1 MSAGVPSENAGRALK
16 VPGGADFP
24 ATGDAVSET
33 SEPAAPP
40 STALL
45 LGATGLVGGHVL
57 DLLLADP
64 AYRRVTV
71 LTRRPLARMDSK
83 LDQRTADFDRL
94 RDHEIS
100 FAADHVF
107 CCLGTTIAAAGSQPA
122 FRRVDYDYV
131 VEAARL
137 AAEHGARSFLLVSA
151 AGASARSRIFYS
163 RVKGEAEDAVR
174 ALPLGSVVILRPS
187 LLLGEREGV
196 RAGESV
202 AKRVMPALEWML
214 VGPLRRY
221 RAIQASVV
229 ARAMV
234 RLAKEAPRG
243 VRVVE
248 SDEIQRIGGA

>member
-1 MSAGVPSENAGRALK
+1 MVPGDAIGVPVR
-16 VPGGADFP
+16 
-24 ATGDAVSET
+24 GDALSDPID
-33 SEPAAPP
+33 SADPP

-100 FAADHVF
+100 FAVDDVY
-107 CCLGTTIAAAGSQPA
+107 CCLGTTIAQAGSEDA
-122 FRRVDYDYV
+122 FRRVDHDYV

-137 AAEHGARSFLLVSA
+137 ASEHGGRRFLLVSA
-151 AGASARSRIFYS
+151 AGANAKSRIFYN
-163 RVKGEAEDAVR
+163 RVKGEAEDAVL
-174 ALPLGSVVILRPS
+174 ALPLEGGAILRPS
-187 LLLGEREGV
+187 LLLGERTEH
-196 RAGESV
+196 RAGESM
-202 AKRVMPALEWML
+202 AQRIMPAMGWMF

-221 RAIQASVV
+221 RAIEASTV

-234 RLAKEAPRG
+234 RLAKQRTHG
-243 VRVVE
+243 VRVLE

>member
-1 MSAGVPSENAGRALK
+1 MSDSTE
-16 VPGGADFP
+16 
-24 ATGDAVSET
+24 S
-33 SEPAAPP
+33 AAPP
-40 STALL
+40 ATALL

-100 FAADHVF
+100 FAVDDVF
-107 CCLGTTIAAAGSQPA
+107 CCLGTTIAQAGSQEA
-122 FRRVDYDYV
+122 FRRVDHDYV

-137 AAEHGARSFLLVSA
+137 TSEHGARRFCLVSA
-151 AGASARSRIFYS
+151 AGANAKSRIFYN

-174 ALPLGSVVILRPS
+174 ALPLEGAVILRPS
-187 LLLGEREGV
+187 LLLGERTGH

-202 AKRVMPALEWML
+202 AQRVMPALHWMM
-214 VGPLRRY
+214 VGRLRRY
-221 RAIQASVV
+221 RAIHASTV

-234 RLAKEAPRG
+234 RLAKERPRG

-248 SDEIQRIGGA
+248 SDEIQQIGGA